1 MLVHGAGCA
10 QTQETNMKLLVLIA
24 VLAAAVAAADW
35 DPETRLTD
43 NTWPDYNFWSGQRRV
58 AVDQAGRVHTVW
70 YVMNSGLGTYK
81 FQVYYKRFVPGSGW
95 TADTMISADLYAA
108 STFCKYPAIAVDS
121 SGRVFAVWGGGSTD
135 AGDEKVYVKTCL
147 PEGSG
152 NGGWDEASTAL
163 STTGPSQEKACP
175 NLAAT
180 PDGHVHAVWVETNAT
195 IVFRECIDSVWQ
207 DEVRLDAGTGYKAY
221 PVVAGGRDN
230 TVHLGWYGR
239 LGGSGFYDVWYK
251 STTWNLTQEVSQGQ
265 RHQMYPSI
273 AVNPVTDN
281 PHMLWQCYE
290 PTGNTRRV
298 VHAWRTS
305 SGWQPRD
312 TVSEPGSEHEQGTG
326 QLVFTQDGRGH
337 AVWAGKS
344 DASSTVGQIR
354 YSEREVNGNWSSP
367 VNVTDT
373 SNTRERPSICG
384 GSDSLPNDLHM
395 VWTDYRMG
403 NSEVYYAHANPSPQF
418 VEEGRQRTACSPQ
431 LTASIVRGSLMLPG
445 RHEAMLLDA
454 AGRKVMDLRPGE
466 FGSGASGALRH
477 HDVRHLAPGVYF
489 LLSAASGERSA
500 VGVRRMVVT
509 R

>member
-1 MLVHGAGCA
+1 MLLHGAESV
-10 QTQETNMKLLVLIA
+10 QTQEINMKLLALIA
-24 VLAAAVAAADW
+24 VLAAVVAAANW

-43 NTWPDYNFWSGQRRV
+43 NDWPDYNFWSGQRRV
-58 AVDQAGRVHTVW
+58 AVDQLGRVHTVW
-70 YVMNSGLGTYK
+70 YVMNSDLGTYK

-95 TADTMISADLYAA
+95 TADTMISADLYAE

-121 SGRVFAVWGGGSTD
+121 TGRVFAVWGTGSTD
-135 AGDEKVYVKTCL
+135 AAEDRVYVKTCL
-147 PEGSG
+147 PEGAG
-152 NGGWDEASTAL
+152 NGGWDETSTEI
-163 STTGPSQEKACP
+163 STSGPSQEKACP

-180 PDGHVHAVWVETNAT
+180 PDGHVHAVWVETNST
-195 IVFRECIDSVWQ
+195 IVFRECIDSVWLG
-207 DEVRLDAGTGYKAY
+207 EVKLDAGTGYKAY

-239 LGGSGFYDVWYK
+239 LGPSGYYDVWYK
-251 STTWNLTQEVSQGQ
+251 SRTDTFWNSTEEVSQGQ

-290 PTGNTRRV
+290 PTDNTRRV
-298 VHAWRTS
+298 VHGWRTG

-344 DASSTVGQIR
+344 DASSTVDQIR
-354 YSEREVNGNWSSP
+354 YSERSLNGDWSAP

-403 NSEVYYAHANPSPQF
+403 NSEVYYAHANPSPQAI
-418 VEEGRQRTACSPQ
+418 GGQKPTADSRQQ
-431 LTASIVRGSLMLPG
+431 TASICRGTLLVDG
-445 RHEAMLLDA
+445 RHETVGRMSLIDA
-454 AGRKVMDLRPGE
+454 TGRMVMRLSPGE
-466 FGSGASGALRH
+466 NDISR
-477 HDVRHLAPGVYF
+477 VAPGVYF
-489 LLSAASGERSA
+489 VRPAASNQQPAEGL
-500 VGVRRMVVT
+500 RRVVVT

>member
-1 MLVHGAGCA
+1 
-10 QTQETNMKLLVLIA
+10 MKLLVLIA
-24 VLAAAVAAADW
+24 VLAATALAAEW

-43 NTWPDYNFWSGQRRV
+43 NSWPDYNFWSGQRRV

-70 YVMNSGLGTYK
+70 YVMNSGLGTYR

-95 TADTMISADLYAA
+95 TADTMISADLYAE
-108 STFCKYPAIAVDS
+108 STFCKYPGVAVDS
-121 SGRVFAVWGGGSTD
+121 SGRVFAVWGAGSTD
-135 AGDEKVYVKTCL
+135 EGDDRVYVKTCL

-152 NGGWDEASTAL
+152 NGGWDEASTEL
-163 STTGPSQEKACP
+163 STSGPSQEKACP

-180 PDGHVHAVWVETNAT
+180 PDGHVHAVWLETTT
-195 IVFRECIDSVWQ
+195 IVYRECIDSVWQ
-207 DEVRLDAGTGYKAY
+207 GEVRLESGTGYKAY

-251 STTWNLTQEVSQGQ
+251 SRTDTTWNPTEEVSQGQ

-273 AVNPVTDN
+273 AVNPVTGN

-298 VHAWRTS
+298 VHAWRTG

-337 AVWAGKS
+337 AVWAGRS
-344 DASSTVGQIR
+344 DAWPNVNQIR
-354 YSEREVNGNWSSP
+354 YSERDANGDWSAA

-403 NSEVYYAHANPSPQF
+403 NSEVYYAHANPSPQP
-418 VEEGRQRTACSPQ
+418 VKERRRRTACSSQ
-431 LTASIVRGSLMLPG
+431 LTASLVRGSLMLPG
-445 RHEAMLLDA
+445 RQEAMLLDA
-454 AGRKVMDLRPGE
+454 AGSRVIGLHPGE
-466 FGSGASGALRH
+466 NPVSR
-477 HDVRHLAPGVYF
+477 LAPGVYF
-489 LLSAASGERSA
+489 VLSAAGGGRPA
-500 VGVRRMVVT
+500 VEVRRVVVT

>member
-1 MLVHGAGCA
+1 MRLF
-10 QTQETNMKLLVLIA
+10 VLIGVLTA
-24 VLAAAVAAADW
+24 VVAAADW

-43 NTWPDYNFWSGQRRV
+43 NSYPDYNFWSGQRRV

-70 YVMNSGLGTYK
+70 YVMNSGLGTYR

-95 TADTMISADLYAA
+95 TPDTMISADLYAA
-108 STFCKYPAIAVDS
+108 NTYCKYPSIAVDS
-121 SGRVFAVWGGGSTD
+121 FGRVFAVWGGGSTD
-135 AGDEKVYVKTCL
+135 AADEKVYVKTCL

-152 NGGWDEASTAL
+152 NGGWDETSTEL
-163 STTGPSQEKACP
+163 STSGPSQDKACP

-195 IVFRECIDSVWQ
+195 IVYRECIDSLWH

-221 PVVAGGRDN
+221 PVAAGGRDN

-251 STTWNLTQEVSQGQ
+251 SRTDTTWNPTQEVSQGQ

-273 AVNPVTDN
+273 AVNPVTDY

-290 PTGNTRRV
+290 QTGNTRRV
-298 VHAWRTS
+298 VHGWRTS

-326 QLVFTQDGRGH
+326 QLVFTPDGRGH
-337 AVWAGKS
+337 AVWAGKC
-344 DASSTVGQIR
+344 DASPTVDQIR
-354 YSEREVNGNWSSP
+354 YSERDLGGNWSAP

-373 SNTRERPSICG
+373 TNSRERPSICG

-403 NSEVYYAHANPSPQF
+403 NSEVYYAHANPSPQW
-418 VEEGRQRTACSPQ
+418 VEEERLPTADSRQ
-431 LTASIVRGSLMLPG
+431 LTASVVRGTMVLPG
-445 RHEAMLLDA
+445 RQGAVLLDLT
-454 AGRKVMDLRPGE
+454 GRRVMDLWPGE
-466 FGSGASGALRH
+466 N
-477 HDVRHLAPGVYF
+477 DMRHLAPGVYF
-489 LLSAASGERSA
+489 VRPAVSSGGSAGEVCR
-500 VGVRRMVVT
+500 VVIT